1 MAKIIIAIAIML
13 SCVSCSSNNGELSA
27 TLQPLTGPEELSSDD
42 RLDDIFVVPYS
53 DTLLVMIRGNEL
65 WDIYDR
71 SFRYCYMSYKQFRYS
86 FLFKGDDSLV
96 KVVLNESRKWASGR
110 NDIIIEEYKKSSNDF
125 VRKYLMN
132 NSIHSGL
139 RQHGVLKNM
148 KEEDRATVIY
158 ILNIMGFR
166 VRQEDLTGY
175 YHAILEDNIQMLNSP
190 SPYSIMPNAFFMDNN
205 EFIRKM

>member
-1 MAKIIIAIAIML
+1 
-13 SCVSCSSNNGELSA
+13 
-27 TLQPLTGPEELSSDD
+27 
-42 RLDDIFVVPYS
+42 
-53 DTLLVMIRGNEL
+53 
-65 WDIYDR
+65 
-71 SFRYCYMSYKQFRYS
+71 
-86 FLFKGDDSLV
+86 
-96 KVVLNESRKWASGR
+96 
-110 NDIIIEEYKKSSNDF
+110 
-125 VRKYLMN
+125 MN
-132 NSIHSGL
+132 NSIYSGL

-205 EFIRKM
+205 EWQ